1 MSTKRVTD
9 KILANAK
16 GEADKILTKYKEEA
30 KAVAGEYNKRIADRK
45 EQIER
50 EAEEIK
56 RVEIMRTLSLKKLE
70 LRKKITEYKQ
80 QRINDISKKALEQLV
95 KHSGYVDFLKALIK
109 NSGEVEGSLLLSRSD
124 AKEHRKELEEFMHK
138 EGMNLKISVSDD
150 MNGGIVIKKEKT
162 SYIGSLDMIAE
173 LLSNEMAI
181 AVSKTLYGNIT

>member
-109 NSGEVEGSLLLSRSD
+109 NSGEVEGSER
-124 AKEHRKELEEFMHK
+124 R
-138 EGMNLKISVSDD
+138 
-150 MNGGIVIKKEKT
+150 
-162 SYIGSLDMIAE
+162 
-173 LLSNEMAI
+173 
-181 AVSKTLYGNIT
+181 